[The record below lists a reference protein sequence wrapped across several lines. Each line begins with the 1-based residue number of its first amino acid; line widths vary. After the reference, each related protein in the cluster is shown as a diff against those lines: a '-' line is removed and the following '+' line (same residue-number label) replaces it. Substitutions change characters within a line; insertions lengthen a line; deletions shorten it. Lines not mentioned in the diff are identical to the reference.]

1 MGKPRKTNVLNPET
15 RGTIASPHLTPSPL
29 DYQVPSDNYRFK
41 KKNTIAINV
50 APKFF
55 TPKNMPSIKS
65 AVPVQYTGL
74 DGISPVKDNL
84 NAGNRGSSLSGH
96 YGGIETVKSK

>member
-1 MGKPRKTNVLNPET
+1 
-15 RGTIASPHLTPSPL
+15 
-29 DYQVPSDNYRFK
+29 
-41 KKNTIAINV
+41 
-50 APKFF
+50 
-55 TPKNMPSIKS
+55 MPSIKS

-96 YGGIETVKSK
+96 YGGIETSKYRQVDFGGKSKRFDFTMANVKDKGDFIYDFEKLGSVKE